1 MQFHAAYR
9 RLSNFYLEGKIFLAI
24 VKIKL
29 GIMVYLLGEN
39 ECENAVK
46 MSGLSGARV
55 SQKKSGISV

>member
-9 RLSNFYLEGKIFLAI
+9 HLSNFCLEGKIFLAI

-29 GIMVYLLGEN
+29 GVMVYLLGEN
-39 ECENAVK
+39 ECEGDVK

-55 SQKKSGISV
+55 SQKISGISV